1 MVEQISDDKF
11 KSEVMKFIE
20 VANQKFDGLT
30 ADVRTNGYR
39 IDKLENE
46 IDNLATGTNSRFDRI
61 EKSIESIADSVGLMS
76 KQFTSVVGKVIDNDQ
91 QLGDL
96 ESRVAV
102 LEGEVH

>member
-1 MVEQISDDKF
+1 MAEKISDDKF
-11 KSEVMKFIE
+11 KSEVMRFIE

-39 IDKLENE
+39 IDNLE
-46 IDNLATGTNSRFDRI
+46 ATTNSRFDRLDQNI
-61 EKSIESIADSVGLMS
+61 EAIDDKLSLMS
-76 KQFTSVVGKVIDNDQ
+76 KQFTAVTGKVMDNDE

-102 LEGEVH
+102 LEGEAH